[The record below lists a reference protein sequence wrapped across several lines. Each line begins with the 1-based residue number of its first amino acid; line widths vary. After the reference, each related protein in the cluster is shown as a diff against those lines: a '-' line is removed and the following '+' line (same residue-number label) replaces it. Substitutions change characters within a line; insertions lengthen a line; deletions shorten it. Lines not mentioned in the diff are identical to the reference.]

1 MKPNDIMERALAAL
15 DKLRT
20 DPRVIHAEI
29 TGSMRRGKAEVG
41 DLDLL
46 IVTHD
51 PTAFL
56 GDELPEGTFKADARP
71 WSRENVADVF
81 VATPDTYGATLV
93 FSTGP
98 RLINRKLRERAAQRQ
113 LLYDFRSPA
122 YGNFEDVFAQH
133 GSFIGLYRLDGQLV
147 PTPTEEAFFKLLDVP
162 YVPPPH
168 REWLAERL

>member
-1 MKPNDIMERALAAL
+1 MKPGDIMERALTAL
-15 DKLRT
+15 ERLRG

-29 TGSMRRGKAEVG
+29 TGSMRRGKPVVG

-46 IVTHD
+46 IVTRD
-51 PTAFL
+51 PMAFL
-56 GDELPEGTFKADARP
+56 GDDLPEGTFKPNTRA
-71 WSRENVADVF
+71 WSRENVADIF
-81 VATPDTYGATLV
+81 VATPQTYGATLV

-98 RLINRKLRERAAQRQ
+98 RLINRKLRPRAAARG

-122 YGNFEDVFAQH
+122 HGNFEDVFAEH
-133 GSFIGLYRLDGQLV
+133 GQFVGLYRLDGTLV
-147 PTPTEEAFFKLLDVP
+147 PTPTEEAFFRLLDVP